1 MSSGLLKGLGRGL
14 TMAGALSWEKAKA
27 DELARIRAEERQT
40 DRETRA
46 AERVQDRED
55 QIAKEKRAMEAAK
68 ELNQYETDQAAGT
81 FEDVYDSDGTT
92 VIGKRNT
99 KTNEI
104 SPVNINTGADSRAS
118 RAMSMLKML
127 TQNGLLTR
135 DGMAPEDQESFDAYQ
150 AILLES
156 IQQPSAAAPADAAVP
171 VDGSP
176 APVSNPITD
185 LSPGAQ
191 RAAAILGS
199 GQQVP
204 APSQASAPP
213 AYSSPVRDDEDNGG
227 LLGRVLG
234 FGNNPSGI

>member
-68 ELNQYETDQAAGT
+68 ELNEYETEQAEGT
-81 FEDVYDSDGTT
+81 FTDIFDTDGTT
-92 VIGKRNT
+92 VIAKRNT

-104 SPVNINTGADSRAS
+104 VPVNISTGVDQRAA

-135 DGMAPEDQESFDAYQ
+135 DGMSPQDQESFDAYQ
-150 AILLES
+150 AILLDTV
-156 IQQPSAAAPADAAVP
+156 QTPAAAEPTPAP
-171 VDGSP
+171 TVDGAP
-176 APVSNPITD
+176 PPVSNPGAD

-191 RAAAILGS
+191 RAAEILGQ

-213 AYSSPVRDDEDNGG
+213 AYSSPARDDEDNGG
-227 LLGRVLG
+227 LLGRILG
-234 FGNNPSGI
+234 FSNNPSGI